1 MTEHKTSF
9 EDGSYIEST
18 DGVTIISRGEAEGKQ
33 AFDAY
38 NLIWLKNYLP
48 FEMRTGMVMSHKQS
62 ALDVA
67 RAVSGI
73 NFRTR
78 KQALAWLGTQIAL

>member
-1 MTEHKTSF
+1 MSIRTF
-9 EDGSYIEST
+9 EDGSSIEVSEH
-18 DGVTIISRGEAEGKQ
+18 GNISIQGRQ
-33 AFDAY
+33 AMQAY
-38 NLIWLKNYLP
+38 NLAWLKTYLP
-48 FEMRTGMVMSHKQS
+48 FEMRTGMVMSHRQT

-78 KQALAWLGTQIAL
+78 KQAMAWLESLEEDN

>member
-1 MTEHKTSF
+1 ME
-9 EDGSYIEST
+9 
-18 DGVTIISRGEAEGKQ
+18 
-33 AFDAY
+33 AY
-38 NLIWLKNYLP
+38 NLAWLKTYLP
-48 FEMRTGMVMSHKQS
+48 FEIRTGMVMSHRQT

-78 KQALAWLGTQIAL
+78 KQAMAWLDTIEL

>member
-1 MTEHKTSF
+1 MSTRTF
-9 EDGSYIEST
+9 EDGSSIEVSEH
-18 DGVTIISRGEAEGKQ
+18 GSITIQGKQ
-33 AFDAY
+33 AMQAY
-38 NLIWLKNYLP
+38 NLIWLKTYLP
-48 FEMRTGMVMSHKQS
+48 FEMRTGMVMSHRQT

-78 KQALAWLGTQIAL
+78 KQAMAWLDSLENEDE